1 MAAEEGAFHAG
12 EGRAPGRAPGKE
24 RAREPDHRMWA
35 CRALCLKEGKN
46 GTEGEEAF
54 QVRRLCS
61 MRTGSTD
68 VRALHVTGKS
78 SWNVSTMMVKS
89 LAANVY

>member
-1 MAAEEGAFHAG
+1 MVGRVGPEVMTAGEGAFQAS

-54 QVRRLCS
+54 HVGWSCR
-61 MRTGSTD
+61 MATG
-68 VRALHVTGKS
+68 
-78 SWNVSTMMVKS
+78 
-89 LAANVY
+89 